1 MTQATTDQV
10 TEVDV
15 AMKRGRSEE
24 VAKKYGIDPAK
35 LAERMRNLSRI
46 KAKEGLV
53 VDIDIGKWTAQ
64 AKLREEDLGIEISL
78 EERRFVSLGHQKLF
92 PPEIVNQAARA
103 EAKGRDALERLSF
116 LSADGRFV
124 PITAWE
130 EWKAANEGAKKA
142 FFAVRDEIRGRYDAI
157 LVDVQKEYVKR
168 AESVYDRLEALAGKA
183 PKEGKADWVAGY
195 VTRLLGRIPKK
206 EDILARF
213 YWEEKYRYLR
223 MPSEI
228 EEELL
233 RTEKLRRE
241 RDLLHYEN
249 DDRREKV
256 EAMNRAVVDQLKKEK
271 EKIVQ
276 EQADFLTKTMLQQRQ
291 AIVEATA
298 AAAAAIAKNRGK
310 VLGSTV
316 KALRNLVQ
324 KGRLLNFF
332 DDPEVEQALSEIA
345 GFLGREPARR
355 SARKFGQTVS
365 AIKSAMETSV
375 RALES
380 AATKDEEVARIV
392 GLDLVE
398 SVRTIE

>member
-1 MTQATTDQV
+1 MDQGTDQA
-10 TEVDV
+10 EVDV
-15 AMKRGRSEE
+15 AEDKADRTEE
-24 VAKKYGIDPAK
+24 VARKYGIDPAK
-35 LAERMRNLSRI
+35 LAERMKKLSRI

-53 VDIDIGKWTAQ
+53 VDLDIGKWTGQ
-64 AKLREEDLGIEISL
+64 ARLREEDLGIEISP

-92 PPEIVNQAARA
+92 PPEVVNKAARA
-103 EAKGRDALERLSF
+103 EAQGRDNLDRLSF

-130 EWKAANEGAKKA
+130 EWKAKNEEAKKA
-142 FFAVRDEIRGRYDAI
+142 FFSVRDEIGSRYDAI
-157 LVDVQKEYVKR
+157 LADVRKEYLKR
-168 AESVYDRLEALAGKA
+168 AESVYDRLETLAGAA
-183 PKEGKADWVAGY
+183 PKEGKSDWVAGY
-195 VTRLLGRIPKK
+195 IARLLGRIPKK
-206 EDILARF
+206 DEIVARF

-233 RTEKLRRE
+233 RTEKLKGE
-241 RDLLHYEN
+241 RDLAHYEN
-249 DDRREKV
+249 ENRRRKV
-256 EAMNRAVVDQLKKEK
+256 EAMNDAVVGQLRKEK
-271 EKIVQ
+271 EKIAQ

-316 KALRNLVQ
+316 KALKNLVG

-332 DDPEVEQALSEIA
+332 EDPEVEQALAELE
-345 GFLGREPARR
+345 GFLGKDPMRR
-355 SARKFGQTVS
+355 SARKFSQTVS
-365 AIKSAMETSV
+365 AIKAAMETSV

-380 AATKDEEVARIV
+380 AATKDGEVARIV

-398 SVRTIE
+398 SVRTID